1 MDNDDAPTRRD
12 DEGKHRMR
20 LVRIGEYG
28 GEVPAIVAAD
38 GTYRDVSSMIDDFDP
53 AFFAGD
59 GMQLLR
65 ELDVTSLPAV
75 TGRVGAPIARPST
88 ILCVGLNYVDHANES
103 GMKIPEEPV
112 LFTKTPNCLVGP
124 NDNVLIPRGATK
136 VDYEVE
142 LAVVIG
148 KQCRYL
154 ASPEQALSHI
164 AGFTISNDVSERE
177 WQMNGGAGQWLKG
190 KSCETFNPCGPE
202 LVTPDE
208 VDLSGGLDLWCDVN
222 GERRQSGSTDD
233 MIFNVATILHYVSQF
248 MVLEP
253 GDLVNTGTPP
263 GVAMGM
269 AEPGYLH
276 AGDVI
281 TLGVSGLGEQRQELV
296 SS

>member
-1 MDNDDAPTRRD
+1 
-12 DEGKHRMR
+12 MR
-20 LVRIGEYG
+20 LVRIGEFG

-38 GTYRDVSSMIDDFDP
+38 GSYRDVSSVVDDFDP

-59 GMQLLR
+59 GMRRLR
-65 ELDVTSLPAV
+65 EIDTASLPEV
-75 TGRVGAPIARPST
+75 SGRVGAPIARPSM
-88 ILCVGLNYVDHANES
+88 IVCAGLNYVDHAHES
-103 GMKIPEEPV
+103 SMKVPEEPI
-112 LFTKTPNCLVGP
+112 LFTKAPNCLVGP
-124 NDNVLIPRGATK
+124 FDQVRVPRGATK

-154 ASPEQALSHI
+154 ESPEQALSHL
-164 AGFTISNDVSERE
+164 AGFTISNDVSERD
-177 WQMNGGAGQWLKG
+177 WQLNRGSGQWIKG

-208 VDLSGGLDLWCDVN
+208 VDLSAGLNLWCDVN
-222 GERRQSGSTDD
+222 GERRQTGTTHD
-233 MIFNVATILHYVSQF
+233 MIFDVATILHHISQF

-276 AGDVI
+276 AGDVM
-281 TLGVSGLGEQRQELV
+281 TLGITGLGEQRQELV
-296 SS
+296 SA

>member
-1 MDNDDAPTRRD
+1 
-12 DEGKHRMR
+12 MR
-20 LVRIGEYG
+20 LVRIGEFG

-38 GTYRDVSSMIDDFDP
+38 GSYRDVSSVIDDFDP

-59 GMQLLR
+59 GMQRL
-65 ELDVTSLPAV
+65 ESIDATSLPV
-75 TGRVGAPIARPST
+75 VRGRVGAPIARPST

-103 GMKIPEEPV
+103 SMKVPDEPI
-112 LFTKTPNCLVGP
+112 LFTKAPNCLVGP
-124 NDNVLIPRGATK
+124 FDQVRIPRGATK

-154 ASPEQALSHI
+154 ESPEQAIAHI

-177 WQMNGGAGQWLKG
+177 WQLNRGGGQWIKG

-208 VDLSGGLDLWCDVN
+208 IDLATGLELWCDVN
-222 GERRQSGSTDD
+222 GQRRQTGSTHD
-233 MIFNVATILHYVSQF
+233 MIFNVATILHHVSQF

-276 AGDVI
+276 AGDVM
-281 TLGVSGLGEQRQELV
+281 TLGISGLGEQRQELV
-296 SS
+296 SA